1 MDDEYQYDCAS
12 ADIELLARVVSD
24 LFPEQTQ
31 FIERLGEDGRLSLV
45 IHYVA
50 MRFGSSARRI
60 AIDIRF
66 DTAAL
71 ARYRAMP
78 PRMHGRSYA
87 VLRAY
92 VEAELGSLEEMHAN
106 GETVP
111 RTVEIDI
118 GEEFA

>member
-31 FIERLGEDGRLSLV
+31 FSERPGDDGRLSLV

-50 MRFGSSARRI
+50 MRFGATARRI

-66 DTAAL
+66 DPAAL

-78 PRMHGRSYA
+78 QRQHARSYA

-92 VEAELGSLEEMHAN
+92 VEATLGSLEEMYAG

-118 GEEFA
+118 GEDFA